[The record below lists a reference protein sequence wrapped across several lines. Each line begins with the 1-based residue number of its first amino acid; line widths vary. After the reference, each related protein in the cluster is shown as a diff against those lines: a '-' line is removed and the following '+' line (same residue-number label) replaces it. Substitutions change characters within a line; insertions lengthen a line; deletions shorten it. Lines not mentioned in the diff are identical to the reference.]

1 MKGSKDKIGS
11 PDLVKNMMAFGLT
24 KLLSSEGHKRKGKQ
38 RRSLEKE
45 IPKCLIEILWAS
57 DEETNLERQNAV
69 EPRNFCSKISAE
81 FAQDLRRLMMMILS
95 KDLPDSLFELKWEK
109 YAEEFMKKGLIKN
122 ITELAMTKALLPME
136 AKDVK
141 EVLGP
146 IFSFVR
152 GMEKTE
158 TDISNKNIMKLFTSI
173 IDFVDTDVQYEALA
187 EMVQD
192 VQRIFMFK

>member
-1 MKGSKDKIGS
+1 
-11 PDLVKNMMAFGLT
+11 
-24 KLLSSEGHKRKGKQ
+24 
-38 RRSLEKE
+38 
-45 IPKCLIEILWAS
+45 
-57 DEETNLERQNAV
+57 
-69 EPRNFCSKISAE
+69 
-81 FAQDLRRLMMMILS
+81 MMMILS

-173 IDFVDTDVQYEALA
+173 IDFIDTDVQYEALA